1 MNIKKIKRV
10 VTGTHTQDGAGVKL
24 VRVLSLNTVKDFDPF
39 LMLDAF
45 DSHNP
50 ADYIKGF
57 PWHPHRGIETVTY
70 LIEGE
75 IEHADSMRNKGT
87 INDGCCQWM
96 TAGSGIIHQE
106 MPQPS
111 PSMLGLQL
119 WVNLPAKDKMTAPAY
134 RDIRA
139 NDIPSAQEE
148 GATVKVISGAY
159 KNIKAKM
166 QGDYVKT
173 LYLDIN
179 LKPNA
184 KWQMPVN
191 PHDNVFIYIFSGSL
205 SVEGSVAEAKSAVL
219 LGEGDS
225 VAFSAGAQG
234 ARFVL
239 VGGKPLKEP
248 VAWGGPI
255 VMNTEEELN
264 TAFEELDNGKF
275 IKDNHPKTKF

>member
-1 MNIKKIKRV
+1 MKYREIKTAV
-10 VTGTHTQDGAGVKL
+10 SGSAAQDGAGVKL
-24 VRVLSLNTVKDFDPF
+24 VRVLGLRTVKDFDPF

-50 ADYIKGF
+50 EDYINGF

-70 LIEGE
+70 LMEGC
-75 IEHADSMRNKGT
+75 IEHGDSMGNKGT

-111 PSMLGLQL
+111 PAMLGLQL
-119 WVNLPAKDKMTAPAY
+119 WINLPAKDKMTAPAY

-139 NDIPSAQEE
+139 EDIP
-148 GATVKVISGAY
+148 TVKEDGAEIKIISGQY
-159 KNIKAKM
+159 KETTAKM
-166 QGDYVKT
+166 TGDYVKT
-173 LYLDIN
+173 LYLDVH
-179 LKPNA
+179 LKPNTVWTL
-184 KWQMPVN
+184 KTN
-191 PHDNVFIYIFSGSL
+191 PKDNIFVYIFCGDL
-205 SVEGSVAEAKSAVL
+205 LIEDQKAAAKTAVL
-219 LGEGDS
+219 LTMGDC
-225 VAFSAGAQG
+225 VAITAGLGG

-239 VGGKPLKEP
+239 VGGEPLKEH

-264 TAFEELDNGKF
+264 TAFDELDNGTF
-275 IKDNHPKTKF
+275 IKENHPKTAM